1 MKVICDIE
9 CDRLINPKHIWVI
22 VCRDIDTDEVHVF
35 RKPTANAKERERFIS
50 FAKQIKQWVGHNFL
64 GFDAIHIN
72 RLLGS
77 GVVEL
82 SSVVDTFVVSKLV
95 DYSRPEGHSLEDYG
109 VSLGVPKGTN
119 IDFSKYSTSLKNYCI
134 NDTLITLKV
143 YDIYKRYINSPK
155 WKQALET
162 EHKMSLLTN
171 DLSSNGFS
179 FNAVKA
185 RKLLKEVETHL
196 SVLDKDI
203 LAAFPPRPVFVR
215 EIKPSLTKHGTLH
228 KKDFKWVKDGDL
240 TPFNGGPFSLLRWQ
254 EFNPSSH
261 KQLIDVLWNAGWSPT
276 DRTKSHVEVDREIN
290 RLKWKRDRSK
300 ALDQE
305 LEIYYSKL
313 DSLRRTG
320 WKINETNLSTLP
332 LTAPT
337 PAKLLA
343 KRILLE
349 SRRRTLVEWLRLVN
363 PRTHRIHGKF
373 YSIGAWTH
381 RMAHQNPNT
390 ANIPRDANDDGTPKL
405 YGAELR
411 ELWQAPRNRLL
422 VGVDAEGI
430 QLRIFAHYIDDK
442 EFTKAL
448 IKGKKSDKSDPHS
461 LNQRIL
467 GPVCKTRQA
476 AKRFIYSL
484 LLGGGLGKLA
494 EILGCS
500 DAEAREALDRL
511 LERYEGLDYLRKEI
525 IPRDARRG
533 WFEGLDGR
541 AVKILGD
548 SYGERRHLCMSGY
561 LQNGEA
567 IIMKMAAIHFN
578 EKLEKLGLPFKF
590 VDFVHD
596 EFQIETL
603 NDMKTAKEVAQV
615 VADSIA
621 WAGEELD
628 LKCPMA
634 GSFYNDDHKMFTIGK
649 NWRITH

>member
-9 CDRLINPKHIWVI
+9 CDRLVNPRHIWVI
-22 VCRDIDTDEVHVF
+22 VCRDIDSGAVTVF
-35 RKPTANAKERERFIS
+35 RKPTSNAKERERFIN
-50 FAKQIKQWVGHNFL
+50 FARKIQLWVGHNFL

-77 GVVEL
+77 DIVKL
-82 SSVVDTFVVSKLV
+82 SAVVDTLVVSKLV

-109 VSLGVPKGTN
+109 TTFGIPKGTN
-119 IDFSKYSTSLKNYCI
+119 IDFSHYTTSLRNYCI

-143 YDIYKRYINSPK
+143 YELLKRYIDSPR
-155 WKQALET
+155 WKRALET
-162 EHKMSLLTN
+162 EHKMSLMAN
-171 DLSSNGFS
+171 ELSHNGFS
-179 FNAVKA
+179 FNANKA
-185 RKLLKEVETHL
+185 RKLLAEVETHL

-203 LAAFPPRPVFVR
+203 LASFPPRPVFVR

-240 TPFNGGPFSLLRWQ
+240 TAFNGGAFSLLRWQ

-261 KQLIDVLWNAGWSPT
+261 KQLIDVLWNAGWSPY
-276 DRTKSHVEVDREIN
+276 DKTKSHIDTEREVN
-290 RLKWKRDRSK
+290 RLKWKRNRSK
-300 ALDQE
+300 SLDEE
-305 LEIYYSKL
+305 LETYYSKL

-332 LTAPT
+332 ETAPP

-349 SRRRTLVEWLRLVN
+349 SRRRTLVEWLGLVN
-363 PRTHRIHGKF
+363 PKTHRIHGKF

-390 ANIPRDANDDGTPKL
+390 ANIPRDSNDDGTIKL

-430 QLRIFAHYIDDK
+430 QLRIFAHLIDDK

-448 IKGKKSDKSDPHS
+448 VKGKKSDKSDPHS

-500 DAEAREALDRL
+500 DTEARAALERL
-511 LERYEGLDYLRKEI
+511 LKRYEGLNYLREEV

-533 WFEGLDGR
+533 WFEGIDGR

-548 SYGERRHLCMSGY
+548 TYGERRHLCMSGY

-567 IIMKMAAIHFN
+567 IIMKMAAIRGDAVLRK
-578 EKLEKLGLPFKF
+578 EDLPFKF
-590 VDFVHD
+590 VDIVHD
-596 EFQIETL
+596 EIQIETA
-603 NDMKTAKEVAQV
+603 NDMKIAKEVAQI

-634 GSFYNDDHKMFTIGK
+634 GSFYNDDHKQYTIGK